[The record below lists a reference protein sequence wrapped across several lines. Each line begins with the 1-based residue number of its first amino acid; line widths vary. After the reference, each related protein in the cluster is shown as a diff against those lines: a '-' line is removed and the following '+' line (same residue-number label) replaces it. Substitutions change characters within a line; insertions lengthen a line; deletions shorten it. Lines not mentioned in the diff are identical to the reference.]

1 MEARDMFEAVLRRLD
16 QKSQEIG
23 AFIETERR
31 LERQLESLEPE
42 LKATT
47 EKLGEWIDYSRKLRA
62 LLMDVNA
69 NANRRKKV
77 MFLPAEPGPVET
89 EIPF

>member
-1 MEARDMFEAVLRRLD
+1 MFGELLRQLART
-16 QKSQEIG
+16 SQEVG
-23 AFIETERR
+23 RCIEAERR
-31 LERQLESLEPE
+31 LERQLESLEPK

-69 NANRRKKV
+69 NANRRKKA